1 MAFTPPFD
9 NRWAPPSARSQ
20 QQASHSVP
28 QPSIYQSFSGGQPQ
42 VPQHDQQQN
51 TMCSNPLSHLN
62 TDPRYTPLPPPSYRV
77 AQNAPRTLLPA
88 PPKQGAPW
96 PTFSAPNHQFGPS
109 FSNTKDGTA
118 SYYRSP
124 YTRPSNYQSP
134 YAGPSHYRSP
144 YAVRSHPVVG
154 DSQQSFSFDRARA
167 EFKAASAK
175 QRSRSREGVEA
186 RTVPQEADNGEDS
199 DAEDSK

>member
-9 NRWAPPSARSQ
+9 NRWALPSASSQ
-20 QQASHSVP
+20 QQASHSVS
-28 QPSIYQSFSGGQPQ
+28 QPSISQSFSEGQPQ
-42 VPQHDQQQN
+42 IPQHDQQQN
-51 TMCSNPLSHLN
+51 TMYSNPLSHPN
-62 TDPRYTPLPPPSYRV
+62 TDPRCTPPPPPSYRV

-96 PTFSAPNHQFGPS
+96 PTFSAPNYQFGPS

-118 SYYRSP
+118 SY
-124 YTRPSNYQSP
+124 YQSP

-167 EFKAASAK
+167 EFEAVSAK
-175 QRSRSREGVEA
+175 QRSRARERVEA
-186 RTVPQEADNGEDS
+186 RTVPQEADNIEDS